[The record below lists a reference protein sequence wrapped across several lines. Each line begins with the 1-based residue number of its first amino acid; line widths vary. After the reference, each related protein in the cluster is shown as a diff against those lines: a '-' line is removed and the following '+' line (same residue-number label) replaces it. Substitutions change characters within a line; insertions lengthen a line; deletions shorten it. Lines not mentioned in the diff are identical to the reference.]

1 MIDKLVSDLEAY
13 GLVIVD
19 VVEIFQDTLIKTTCG
34 VDIWIFDPAL
44 ELESRIEY
52 NDLVYFTDGDTN
64 LAVSIVNQV
73 EAIKIARTPI

>member
-34 VDIWIFDPAL
+34 VHIWIFDPVS
-44 ELESRIEY
+44 ELVPRVEY

-73 EAIKIARTPI
+73 EAIKIARTSI

>member
-19 VVEIFQDTLIKTTCG
+19 VVEIFQDTLIKTKCG
-34 VDIWIFDPAL
+34 VDIWIFDPVL
-44 ELESRIEY
+44 ELESRVEY

-73 EAIKIARTPI
+73 EAIKIARTSI

>member
-34 VDIWIFDPAL
+34 VDIWIFDPVL
-44 ELESRIEY
+44 ELVSRIEY
-52 NDLVYFTDGDTN
+52 NDLVYFTDGDKD

-73 EAIKIARTPI
+73 EAIKIARTLI